1 MVDNVYRT
9 RSLGTAAEGLRDQY
23 ADGKAARVWEVYIG
37 DKSSRTEN
45 YRNFI
50 TNLLREKNCKTV
62 LDLACGTGYENIQIY
77 FQILQEKCSSITSCL
92 NLNVVLIPSCYL
104 KKDLKL
110 LQSMHLIK
118 C

>member
-1 MVDNVYRT
+1 MVDNIYRT

-50 TNLLREKNCKTV
+50 TALLRERNCKTV
-62 LDLACGTGYENIQIY
+62 LDLACGTGYEKNLFCEHNPLVLHSYLLILFEELIQ
-77 FQILQEKCSSITSCL
+77 
-92 NLNVVLIPSCYL
+92 
-104 KKDLKL
+104 
-110 LQSMHLIK
+110 
-118 C
+118 